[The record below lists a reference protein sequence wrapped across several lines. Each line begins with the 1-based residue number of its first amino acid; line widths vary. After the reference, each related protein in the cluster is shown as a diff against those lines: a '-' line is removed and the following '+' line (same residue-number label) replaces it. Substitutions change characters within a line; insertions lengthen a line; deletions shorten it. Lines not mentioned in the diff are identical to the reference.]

1 LGRSGILML
10 LIKHLL
16 TEKEYKIAL
25 SKGVKFFLYNEINFT
40 PQFQEGITLLNCT
53 TERVL
58 STWFTWEEDDKVLT
72 RFKNKFPQFFQWG
85 KYDMTL
91 AFQKALYWSNQKT
104 GFLQYVKNRDYPNV
118 RVLKEEGLFDSNYI
132 KSFIKYSQSIINQ
145 RKQID
150 LQINEKKDKKI
161 GIFVKDKF
169 QVSLYKQLINN
180 CKSKENIFFFVNDD
194 DVINEIKELGVEN
207 KRIVFC
213 DKYFFHKIPFINW
226 FRLNKDER
234 FILNQIVNNWG
245 EVEKWTGIAKQMV
258 ANGITKALINEGEN
272 GLFGAAICEVFR
284 NNGVVSYNTM
294 NGMKSGQAQDSYL
307 NFDYWFVWDK
317 QMKNQ
322 LQEKN
327 KLPEKML
334 LVSGHLMEDEVNQYV
349 YHGTFDK
356 IDLNNKVVISL
367 FSVRGKREEKMDAF
381 QYLYQLA
388 ENNPQIQL
396 LIRKHPSEKEEDL
409 LLPSKE
415 LENITWVEYN
425 DSNSKETLYDQLSIS
440 DLSICFGSTV
450 ALESKWFGVPCI
462 TFEKREESLIYLT
475 DNEMIFHVKELDQLI
490 QKCNEL
496 LVKGKIEKPK
506 LNKVA
511 DYIVETLLQ

>member
-1 LGRSGILML
+1 ML
-10 LIKHLL
+10 LVKHLL

-25 SKGVKFFLYNEINFT
+25 SKGVNLFLYNEINFT

-53 TERVL
+53 TERVP

-85 KYDMTL
+85 QYDMTL

-118 RVLKEEGLFDSNYI
+118 KVLKEEGLFDSNYI

-145 RKQID
+145 RKQIGE
-150 LQINEKKDKKI
+150 QIIDNKKEKI
-161 GIFVKDKF
+161 GIFLKDDFEVTLFKNLF
-169 QVSLYKQLINN
+169 F
-180 CKSKENIFFFVNDD
+180 ENEKIDEFLFFFNDD
-194 DVINEIKELGVEN
+194 KVKQYLKKLRLNDNQMISCRGDIK
-207 KRIVFC
+207 RRMPI
-213 DKYFFHKIPFINW
+213 INW
-226 FRLNKDER
+226 FSLNKQER

-245 EVEKWTGIAKQMV
+245 ELEKWTGIAEQMV

-294 NGMKSGQAQDSYL
+294 NGMKSGQAQDSYV

-356 IDLNNKVVISL
+356 INLNNKVVISL

-381 QYLYQLA
+381 HYLYQIV
-388 ENNPQIQL
+388 ENNPQIHL
-396 LIRKHPSEKEEDL
+396 LIRKHPSEKEEDII
-409 LLPSKE
+409 LPSKE

-425 DSNSKETLYDQLSIS
+425 ESNSKETLYDQLSIS

-475 DNEMIFHVKELDQLI
+475 DNEMIFHVKDLDQLI

-496 LVKGKIEKPK
+496 LVKDKTEKPK

-511 DYIVETLLQ
+511 DYIIETLLQ

>member
-1 LGRSGILML
+1 MQKI
-10 LIKHLL
+10 IAKHLL
-16 TEKEYKIAL
+16 TENIYSNYLTKCANI
-25 SKGVKFFLYNEINFT
+25 FLYNEINFT
-40 PQFQEGITLLNCT
+40 PRFQEGITLLNCT
-53 TERVL
+53 TERVP
-58 STWFTWEEDDKVLT
+58 STWVTWEEDDKALT

-85 KYDMTL
+85 QYDMTL

-118 RVLKEEGLFDSNYI
+118 KVLKEEGLFDSNYI
-132 KSFIKYSQSIINQ
+132 KSFIKYCQSIINQ

-150 LQINEKKDKKI
+150 QQINEKKDGKI
-161 GIFVKDKF
+161 GIFVKDNFEVTLFKNLF
-169 QVSLYKQLINN
+169 F
-180 CKSKENIFFFVNDD
+180 ENGKIDEFLFFFNDD
-194 DVINEIKELGVEN
+194 KVKQYLKKSRLNDNQMISCRGDIK
-207 KRIVFC
+207 RRMPI
-213 DKYFFHKIPFINW
+213 INW
-226 FRLNKDER
+226 FSLNKQER

-245 EVEKWTGIAKQMV
+245 ELEKWTGIAEQMV

-294 NGMKSGQAQDSYL
+294 NGMKSGQAQDSYV

-388 ENNPQIQL
+388 ENNPQIHL
-396 LIRKHPSEKEEDL
+396 LIRKHPSEKEEDII
-409 LLPSKE
+409 LPSKE

-425 DSNSKETLYDQLSIS
+425 ESNSKETLYDQLSIS

-496 LVKGKIEKPK
+496 LVKGKTEKPK

-511 DYIVETLLQ
+511 DYIIETLLQ